1 MLFCSDFSLCCS
13 ILRFYAYNGGMP
25 IKDQP
30 TSKTVLDY
38 RTLLQ
43 ACTREKD
50 RIKIL
55 ILQYIAEHETASRKM
70 VIESLEMRPSTVSK
84 SIGEMIEDGLVNELS
99 VRANSGRGRPEWF
112 LSIKANRFWV
122 ISFSIMS
129 MSLITTIA
137 NFGGEVVE
145 EQILKLDKNLTESD
159 MVSILNGLIEECS
172 AKVPDGT
179 HLLGYGIAV
188 PGLIDKEANLW
199 RMVTRFPNM
208 RNLRFESITGFSEG
222 IVLIVRNIDAIL
234 NYCLLAEPDSYKQNA
249 LLLHWGYGIAI
260 SFASNGTPLQSG
272 GGLFGE
278 IGHWTVPI
286 GTRGTQTIENLAAV
300 PKFMEAYEWS
310 GTIDE
315 ASIQRSIQDGFIS
328 PEKLSEIRSIIA
340 QVIRNLHLTFFP
352 DIIYILSPFVDAAT
366 AEYFSQFLS
375 EVLEPFAVKT
385 PSVVNLQYSA
395 HSESMGMVSTL
406 FSQSIGPYLTAR
418 W

>member
-1 MLFCSDFSLCCS
+1 
-13 ILRFYAYNGGMP
+13 MP
-25 IKDQP
+25 TRNQP
-30 TSKTVLDY
+30 ERNTVLDY

-70 VIESLEMRPSTVSK
+70 VIDSLDMRPSTVSK
-84 SIGEMIEDGLVNELS
+84 SIAEMIEDGLVNELS

-129 MSLITTIA
+129 MSLVTTIA

-145 EQILKLDKNLTESD
+145 EQILKLDKTLTAPA
-159 MVSILNGLIEECS
+159 MVSILNGLIGQCS
-172 AKVPDGT
+172 AKVPEGT

-188 PGLIDKEANLW
+188 PGLIDKQENLW

-208 RNLRFESITGFSEG
+208 RNLKFESITGFSQG
-222 IVLIVRNIDAIL
+222 NVLFERNIDAIL
-234 NYCLLAEPDSYKQNA
+234 NYCLLAEPDSYKKNA

-260 SFASNGTPLQSG
+260 SYASNGTPLRSG

-286 GTRGTQTIENLAAV
+286 GDKGTQTIESLAAV

-328 PEKLSEIRSIIA
+328 QEKLSEIHDIIA

-352 DIIYILSPFVDAAT
+352 DIIYILSPFVDAAA
-366 AEYFSQFLS
+366 AEHFSHFLS
-375 EVLEPFAVKT
+375 EVLMPFSVKA
-385 PSVVNLQYSA
+385 PSVVNLQYAA
-395 HSESMGMVSTL
+395 HSESMGMASTL
-406 FSQSIGPYLTAR
+406 FSQSIGSYLVAR

>member
-1 MLFCSDFSLCCS
+1 
-13 ILRFYAYNGGMP
+13 
-25 IKDQP
+25 
-30 TSKTVLDY
+30 
-38 RTLLQ
+38 
-43 ACTREKD
+43 
-50 RIKIL
+50 
-55 ILQYIAEHETASRKM
+55 M

-84 SIGEMIEDGLVNELS
+84 SIGEMIEDGLINELS

-112 LSIKANRFWV
+112 LSIKADRFWV

-137 NFGGEVVE
+137 NFRGEVVE
-145 EQILKLDKNLTESD
+145 EQILMLDTNLTESD

-172 AKVPDGT
+172 AKVPKGT

-222 IVLIVRNIDAIL
+222 SVLIVRNIDAIL
-234 NYCLLAEPDSYKQNA
+234 NYCLLADPDSYKKNA

-286 GTRGTQTIENLAAV
+286 GTIGTQTIESLAAV

-315 ASIQRSIQDGFIS
+315 ASIQQSIQDGFIS
-328 PEKLSEIRSIIA
+328 QEKLSEIRSIIA

-366 AEYFSQFLS
+366 AEYFSQFLG
-375 EVLEPFAVKT
+375 EVLVPFAVKT
-385 PSVVNLQYSA
+385 PAVVNLQYSA

>member
-1 MLFCSDFSLCCS
+1 
-13 ILRFYAYNGGMP
+13 MP
-25 IKDQP
+25 SRNQ
-30 TSKTVLDY
+30 TNRYTVLDY
-38 RTLLQ
+38 RALLQ
-43 ACTREKD
+43 ACSREKD
-50 RIKIL
+50 RTKIL
-55 ILQYIAEHETASRKM
+55 ILQCIAKHETASRKM
-70 VIESLEMRPSTVSK
+70 VIESLEIRPSTVSK
-84 SIGEMIEDGLVNELS
+84 SIGELIEDGLVNELS
-99 VRANSGRGRPEWF
+99 IRANSGRGRPEWF
-112 LSIKANRFWV
+112 LSINANRFWV

-145 EQILKLDKNLTESD
+145 EQMYDLDKNLTEHD
-159 MVSILNGLIEECS
+159 MTSILNELIQECS
-172 AKVPDGT
+172 AKVPAGT

-208 RNLRFESITGFSEG
+208 RNLNFERISGFTEG
-222 IVLIVRNIDAIL
+222 TILFERNIDAIL
-234 NYCLLAEPDSYKQNA
+234 KYCLLADQDSYRKNT

-260 SFASNGTPLQSG
+260 SVASNGTPLQSG

-286 GTRGTQTIENLAAV
+286 GNSEPQTIESLAAV
-300 PKFMEAYEWS
+300 PKFMETYEWNS
-310 GTIDE
+310 TIDE

-328 PEKLSEIRSIIA
+328 QEKLSEIRSIIA

-352 DIIYILSPFVDAAT
+352 DIIYILSPFVDTTT
-366 AEYFSQFLS
+366 AEYYSQFLS

-385 PSVVNLQYSA
+385 PLVVNLQYSF
-395 HSESMGMVSTL
+395 HSEAMGMVSTL
-406 FSQSIGPYLTAR
+406 FSQSISPYLNAR

>member
-1 MLFCSDFSLCCS
+1 
-13 ILRFYAYNGGMP
+13 MP
-25 IKDQP
+25 NRNQP
-30 TSKTVLDY
+30 TRNTVLDY
-38 RTLLQ
+38 RSLLQ

-55 ILQYIAEHETASRKM
+55 ILQYIAENQTASRKM
-70 VIESLEMRPSTVSK
+70 VIDSLAIRPSTVSK
-84 SIGEMIEDGLVNELS
+84 SIAEMIEDGLVNELS

-112 LSIKANRFWV
+112 LSINANKFWV

-145 EQILKLDKNLTESD
+145 EHILKLETSLTQAE

-172 AKVPDGT
+172 AKIPEGT

-222 IVLIVRNIDAIL
+222 NVLFERNIDAIL
-234 NYCLLAEPDSYKQNA
+234 NYCLLAEPDSYKTNS

-260 SFASNGTPLQSG
+260 SFAANGKPLQSG

-286 GTRGTQTIENLAAV
+286 GTNETQTIENLAAV

-315 ASIQRSIQDGFIS
+315 ASIQRSIQEGFIS
-328 PEKLSEIRSIIA
+328 PEKLAEIRGIIA

-366 AEYFSQFLS
+366 AEDFSQFLG
-375 EVLEPFAVKT
+375 EVLVPFAVKT
-385 PSVVNLQYSA
+385 PLVVNLQYSA

-406 FSQSIGPYLTAR
+406 FSQSIGPYLVAR

>member
-1 MLFCSDFSLCCS
+1 
-13 ILRFYAYNGGMP
+13 MP
-25 IKDQP
+25 NRNRP
-30 TSKTVLDY
+30 TRKTVLDY
-38 RTLLQ
+38 RSLLQ

-50 RIKIL
+50 RVKIL
-55 ILQYIAEHETASRKM
+55 ILQFIAEHETASRKM
-70 VIESLEMRPSTVSK
+70 VIESLGMRPSTVSK

-99 VRANSGRGRPEWF
+99 LRANSGRGRPEWF

-137 NFGGEVVE
+137 NFCGEVVE
-145 EQILKLDKNLTESD
+145 EQILTLDKSLTESE
-159 MVSILNGLIEECS
+159 MVIILNGLIQECS
-172 AKVPDGT
+172 AKVPEGT

-199 RMVTRFPNM
+199 RMVTRFPSM
-208 RNLRFESITGFSEG
+208 RNLKFESITGFSEG
-222 IVLIVRNIDAIL
+222 NVLFERNIDAIL
-234 NYCLLAEPDSYKQNA
+234 NYCLRSDPDSHTKNS

-260 SFASNGTPLQSG
+260 SFASYGTPIHSG

-286 GTRGTQTIENLAAV
+286 GDSETQTIESLAAV

-315 ASIQRSIQDGFIS
+315 ASIQQSIQEGFIS
-328 PEKLSEIRSIIA
+328 QEKLSEIHSIIA

-352 DIIYILSPFVDAAT
+352 DIIYILSPFVDATAT
-366 AEYFSQFLS
+366 EHFTESLKEALK
-375 EVLEPFAVKT
+375 PFAVKT

>member
-1 MLFCSDFSLCCS
+1 
-13 ILRFYAYNGGMP
+13 MP
-25 IKDQP
+25 NRNQP
-30 TSKTVLDY
+30 TRKAVLDY
-38 RTLLQ
+38 RSLLQ

-50 RIKIL
+50 RTKIL

-84 SIGEMIEDGLVNELS
+84 SIVEMIKDGLVNELS
-99 VRANSGRGRPEWF
+99 IRANSGRGRPEWF
-112 LSIKANRFWV
+112 LSIKADRFWV

-137 NFGGEVVE
+137 NFRGEVVE
-145 EQILKLDKNLTESD
+145 EQILRLNTNLTESD

-172 AKVPDGT
+172 AKVPEGT

-222 IVLIVRNIDAIL
+222 NVQFERNIDAIL
-234 NYCLLAEPDSYKQNA
+234 NYCLLADPDSYKKNS

-286 GTRGTQTIENLAAV
+286 GDSGTQTIESLAAV
-300 PKFMEAYEWS
+300 PKFMESYEWS
-310 GTIDE
+310 GIIDE
-315 ASIQRSIQDGFIS
+315 ASIQRSIQEGFIS
-328 PEKLSEIRSIIA
+328 QEKLTEIRSIIA

-352 DIIYILSPFVDAAT
+352 DILYILSPFVDIAT
-366 AEYFSQFLS
+366 AEYFSQFLV
-375 EVLEPFAVKT
+375 EVLKPFAVKT

>member
-1 MLFCSDFSLCCS
+1 MTNTPPSNRK
-13 ILRFYAYNGGMP
+13 I
-25 IKDQP
+25 
-30 TSKTVLDY
+30 VLDY

-50 RIKIL
+50 RVKIL
-55 ILQYIAEHETASRKM
+55 ILQHIAENETASRKM
-70 VIESLEMRPSTVSK
+70 VIESLEIRPSTVSK

-99 VRANSGRGRPEWF
+99 LRANSGRGRPEWF
-112 LSIKANRFWV
+112 LSINANKFWV

-145 EQILKLDKNLTESD
+145 EQILKLDKSLTASD
-159 MVSILNGLIEECS
+159 MTAILNTLIAECS
-172 AKVPDGT
+172 AKVPEGT
-179 HLLGYGIAV
+179 LLLGYGVAV

-208 RNLRFESITGFSEG
+208 RNLEFENITGFSEG
-222 IVLIVRNIDAIL
+222 SVLFERNIDTIL
-234 NYCLLAEPDSYKQNA
+234 NYCLLAEPGAYKKSS

-260 SFASNGTPLQSG
+260 SFASNGALLQSG

-278 IGHWTVPI
+278 IGHWTVPF
-286 GTRGTQTIENLAAV
+286 GNKKTQTIENLAAV
-300 PKFMEAYEWS
+300 PKFMDSYAWS

-315 ASIQRSIQDGFIS
+315 ASIQKSIQKGFIS
-328 PEKLSEIRSIIA
+328 QKKLDEIHGIIA

-352 DIIYILSPFVDAAT
+352 DIIYILSPFVDSAT
-366 AEYFSQFLS
+366 AEGFSQFLA
-375 EVLEPFAVKT
+375 EVLKPFAVKA

-395 HSESMGMVSTL
+395 HSEAMGMVSTL